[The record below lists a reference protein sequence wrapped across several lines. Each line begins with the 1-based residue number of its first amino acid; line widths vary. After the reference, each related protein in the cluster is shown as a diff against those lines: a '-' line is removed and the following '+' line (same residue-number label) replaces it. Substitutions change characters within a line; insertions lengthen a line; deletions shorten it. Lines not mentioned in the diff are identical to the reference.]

1 MMTTEEL
8 FVCETHK
15 AGPWTCRALS
25 SNGKSIYNFHIE
37 KGCKVVPYIEK
48 NHRDFGHGLNDMM
61 NDLIDDLKKQ
71 KDERETRIE
80 KFGIPIKQIEAYLD
94 TQVKDDPRL
103 VKQLLRVY
111 FSAYTKSPIN
121 MAILAPS
128 SDGKTHATVQ
138 VSKIFPKEDFI
149 SVGRLSPTAL
159 IHQQGILVD
168 EFGNS
173 IEDKLKSLDLDIMEA
188 SKAGQKERVEE
199 LKNEM
204 KELFKNAKNMVDL
217 NNKVLLFLDNPSPMT
232 YEVLKPILSHDKYE
246 ILYKTTKG
254 DGSLKVKE
262 TIIRGW
268 PATIVCSAKNEAK
281 NEVWP
286 EIETRFFMSSPNNTV
301 SKYKNANQLTSQKMG
316 LPSWSSDI
324 YDNSD
329 DRKWCGI
336 YVNEI
341 IQQLK
346 SRKDFWHPLYEI
358 LDQFFP
364 SNQGIM
370 MRHYKRLLS
379 FCNVESMINADQR
392 PTIQFKN
399 RKNEMIRTFVG
410 TLQDIEDAI
419 DVIGNLSV
427 IPPEKLKFY
436 DNVFLPEFEEK
447 NKKQTDL
454 TEQQQK
460 ILGKEGITSDQLAE
474 KYTKVFLKPITAK
487 QIRESYLNLLR
498 DEGLI
503 YAEQDEDSKRLLR
516 YFPTN
521 SIAIHNLGDL
531 KSSIISNSPISKLKY
546 DYVIPCL
553 KRFNQLTCN
562 SRKTPQF
569 FILGKKFLNLDDLI
583 SEINRLSKKE
593 K

>member
-1 MMTTEEL
+1 MMTNEEL
-8 FVCETHK
+8 FVCETHR
-15 AGPWTCRALS
+15 AGPWTKRETG

-37 KGCKVVPYIEK
+37 KCCKVVPYNEK
-48 NHRDFGHGLNDMM
+48 SHRDFGDGLKDMM
-61 NDLIDDLKKQ
+61 NDLIGDLKKQ
-71 KDERETRIE
+71 KDEREERIE
-80 KFGIPIKQIEAYLD
+80 KFGIPIKQIEDYLD

-188 SKAGQKERVEE
+188 SKAGQKEKVEE

-217 NNKVLLFLDNPSPMT
+217 NNKVLLFLDNPSPQT

-301 SKYKNANQLTSQKMG
+301 SKYKNANKLTSQKMG
-316 LPSWSSDI
+316 LPNWSSDI

-399 RKNEMIRTFVG
+399 RKNEMVKTFVG

-436 DNVFLPEFEEK
+436 DNVFMPLFEEI
-447 NKKQTDL
+447 NKKQTAL
-454 TEQQQK
+454 TEQEGK
-460 ILGKEGITSDQLAE
+460 LLGKIGVTSEDLAE
-474 KYTKVFLKPITAK
+474 KYTSIFSKPITAK

-498 DEGLI
+498 DEGLV
-503 YAEQDEDSKRLLR
+503 YAEQDEDSRRLLR

-553 KRFNQLTCN
+553 KKFNQLTCN

-583 SEINRLSKKE
+583 SEINRLSEGKK
-593 K
+593 

>member
-1 MMTTEEL
+1 MSAENEL
-8 FVCETHK
+8 FFCETHN
-15 AGPWTCRALS
+15 AGPWGIREVGT
-25 SNGKSIYNFHIE
+25 NGKSIYNFHIE
-37 KGCKVVPYIEK
+37 KGCNVVPYKEK
-48 NHRDFGHGLNDMM
+48 NHRDLSDSINDFV
-61 NDLIDDLKKQ
+61 DDLKDFQVKQ
-71 KDERETRIE
+71 KDERELRFE
-80 KFGIPIKQIEAYLD
+80 KFGLPITQIENYLN

-111 FSAYTKSPIN
+111 FSAYTKNPRN

-138 VSKIFPKEDFI
+138 VSKIFPEKDFI

-159 IHQQGILVD
+159 IHQYGMMIDENGNNIEPKLKELEKLKNTSQNDEEINYAKETIQEMLKTAKNLVD
-168 EFGNS
+168 
-173 IEDKLKSLDLDIMEA
+173 LT
-188 SKAGQKERVEE
+188 
-199 LKNEM
+199 
-204 KELFKNAKNMVDL
+204 
-217 NNKVLLFLDNPSPMT
+217 NKVLLFLDNPSPQT
-232 YEVLKPILSHDKYE
+232 YEVLKPILSHDKEE

-301 SKYKNANQLTSQKMG
+301 TKYKKANQLTSQKMG

-329 DRKWCGI
+329 DRKWCSLYI
-336 YVNEI
+336 NEI
-341 IQQLK
+341 ITQLK
-346 SRKDFWHPLYEI
+346 CHKDFWHPLYDI
-358 LDQFFP
+358 IDQFFP
-364 SNQGIM
+364 SNQGVM

-379 FCNVESMINADQR
+379 FCNVESMINAEQR
-392 PTIQFKN
+392 PTIEFKN
-399 RKNEMIRTFVG
+399 TKNEIIKTFVG
-410 TLQDIEDAI
+410 TLEDIESAI

-436 DNVFLPEFEEK
+436 DDIFVPLFNETNTVQ
-447 NKKQTDL
+447 NDL
-454 TEQQQK
+454 TEQQK
-460 ILGKEGITSDQLAE
+460 RIVGKTGVTSEELAE

-487 QIRESYLNLLR
+487 QIRENYLHMLR

-503 YAEQDEDSKRLLR
+503 QIEQDEDNKRQLL
-516 YFPTN
+516 YYPTN

-531 KSSIISNSPISKLKY
+531 KSSIISNSPFTKLKY
-546 DYVIPCL
+546 DYVIPRL
-553 KRFNQLTCN
+553 KMFNQLTCKF
-562 SRKTPQF
+562 RKTPHF
-569 FILGKKFLNLDDLI
+569 FFFNKQILTLDMFI
-583 SEINRLSKKE
+583 SEITRQLKRGF
-593 K
+593 